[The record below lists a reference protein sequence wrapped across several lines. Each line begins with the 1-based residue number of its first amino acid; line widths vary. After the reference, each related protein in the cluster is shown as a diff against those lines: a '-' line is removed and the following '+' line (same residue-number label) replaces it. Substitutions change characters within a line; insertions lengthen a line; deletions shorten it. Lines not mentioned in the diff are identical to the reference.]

1 MLEIEQMNTFYG
13 QSHILFDVGLTVG
26 ANEVVSLLGR
36 NGAGKTTTLRSVMGL
51 TPAQSGRIVFGGTDI
66 SRFPAH
72 QVCRRGIGFVP
83 EDRRIFPK
91 LTVQEN
97 LEVAAQATRRKGS
110 WSVERAYELFPQL
123 AERCDN
129 LGNQLS
135 GGEQQMLTIARAL
148 MSNPDLI
155 LLDEPSE
162 GLAPAIVRTV
172 GDVVGVIRNEGISVL
187 LVEQNA
193 AFACRIS
200 DRVYILD
207 DGRVRFHGS
216 VAELNADE
224 ELKQR
229 YLAL

>member
-1 MLEIEQMNTFYG
+1 MLEIERMNTFYG
-13 QSHILFDVGLTVG
+13 QSHILFDVALTVSE
-26 ANEVVSLLGR
+26 NEVVSLLGR

-51 TPAQSGRIVFGGTDI
+51 TPARSGRIVFEGADI
-66 SRFPAH
+66 SHCRPH

-97 LEVAAQATRRKGS
+97 LEVAAQATNRKGA
-110 WSVERAYELFPQL
+110 WSVQRAFELFPQL
-123 AERCDN
+123 AERRNN

-148 MSNPDLI
+148 MSNPALI

-162 GLAPAIVRTV
+162 GLAPAVVRTV
-172 GDVVGVIRNEGISVL
+172 GDVIGVIRDEGISVL

-200 DRVYILD
+200 DRVHILD
-207 DGRVRFHGS
+207 DGRVRFTGS

-224 ELKQR
+224 DLKQR